1 MAFSLTAADEMG
13 PCRTYEKG
21 ELALIECAPPLLV
34 ADHICSPEKER
45 RFLEP
50 IDSVVTEHPLT
61 SGDFCEPI
69 SRHLATA

>member
-1 MAFSLTAADEMG
+1 LM
-13 PCRTYEKG
+13 
-21 ELALIECAPPLLV
+21 ECAPPLLV

-61 SGDFCEPI
+61 SGDFCDPI
-69 SRHLATA
+69 SQHLATA